1 MATLSVAADG
11 IAVARSAI
19 GRSGMASAALA
30 EQEPAAGV
38 GGRVADGEFLVGPGA
53 REMAVGLVEVDHF
66 GLAA

>member
-19 GRSGMASAALA
+19 GRSGDGVRCLA
-30 EQEPAAGV
+30 EQLLAAAV

-53 REMAVGLVEVDHF
+53 AEMAVGLAEVDHS
-66 GLAA
+66 GSAA